1 MLRATAAL
9 IGCLLVC
16 PYASA
21 QSAPRPVRVVIA
33 SERLAEVGDAPR
45 YFRVFRV
52 ELAKGQAA
60 AFSGASG
67 YVFVVSGKLAMSI
80 GGSARS
86 LAKGEAAFVK
96 AGDTVSLQ
104 GPAQVIHFLLESGA
118 PGTKPPYSGTA
129 KATELYRTKDPIP
142 GLESGPYEFSLT
154 KVTSPPKVKPPMHHR
169 SGAAIYF
176 VLQGGGTLYM
186 ESGAEPR
193 KAGAVQYEPNSF
205 VHTWENSG
213 SVPLVLLQAN
223 LSREGTPEIIFL
235 R

>member
-9 IGCLLVC
+9 LACLLVC
-16 PYASA
+16 PHAVA

-33 SERLAEVGDAPR
+33 SERLAGVSDAPR
-45 YFRVFRV
+45 YFRVLRV
-52 ELAKGQAA
+52 EFAKGQAA
-60 AFSGASG
+60 AFSGPSG
-67 YVFVVSGKLAMSI
+67 YVFVLSGRLAMSV
-80 GGSARS
+80 GASARS
-86 LAKGEAAFVK
+86 LGRGEAAFIR
-96 AGDTVSLQ
+96 AGETVSLQ
-104 GPAQVIHFLLESGA
+104 GPAQVVHFLLESGE
-118 PGTKPPYSGTA
+118 PGTKPPYTGTA
-129 KATELYRTKDPIP
+129 KTTELYRTKDPIP

-176 VLQGGGTLYM
+176 VLEGRGTLYV

-193 KAGAVQYEPNSF
+193 KAGALQYEPNSF
-205 VHTWENSG
+205 VHTWENPG
-213 SVPLVLLQAN
+213 GAPLVLLQAN